1 MLEPSDAKAMVELK
15 YKKYSLESLSVGARH
30 HAEKA
35 SKLPVIGTLICA
47 AQKSRK
53 DLSKDM
59 SASIAYFTFL
69 SMFPLILGLFAL
81 SGFFLKSAEVE
92 ASLNNLLIQL
102 LPASSEFITR
112 NIDSLIRL
120 RGTMGIA
127 SIIVLM
133 WSASKMVGAFS
144 RGINKALGFKRPY
157 AVYMSSLRNFALT
170 LAVSLLV
177 FVTIALAPLVDVL
190 DELQLAW
197 VGSRWNAVID
207 LVTGHL
213 ASFAISATMI
223 SAVYLLLPFKRLR
236 WKELA
241 PGILVS
247 ACIIELGKKF
257 FVVYVSN
264 VSPYDAVYGSV
275 SSIIVL
281 LIWLYFSAYVIL
293 YGSEVI
299 AVYREAQEHPS
310 ITEYEERE
318 S

>member
-1 MLEPSDAKAMVELK
+1 MAVLK
-15 YKKYSLESLSVGARH
+15 DNKYSLESLSTSIRKLAD
-30 HAEKA
+30 KA
-35 SKLPVIGTLICA
+35 CRLPVAGELIRA
-47 AQKSRK
+47 ALKSQK
-53 DLSKDM
+53 DMGKDM

-69 SMFPLILGLFAL
+69 SMFPLTLGLFAL
-81 SGFFLKSAEVE
+81 AGFFLKSAEVE
-92 ASLNNLLIQL
+92 ASLNNLLIQV

-112 NIDSLIRL
+112 NVDSLIRS

-157 AVYMSSLRNFALT
+157 ALYISPLRNFALT
-170 LAVSLLV
+170 LTVSLLV
-177 FVTIALAPLVDVL
+177 FVTIALAPVVDVL
-190 DELQLAW
+190 DELQLVS

-207 LVTGHL
+207 LVSGHL
-213 ASFAISATMI
+213 AGFAMSAAMI
-223 SAVYLLLPFKRLR
+223 SAVYFLLPFKRLR

-241 PGILVS
+241 PGILVA
-247 ACIIELGKKF
+247 ACVIELGKKL

-299 AVYREAQEHPS
+299 AVYRETREHHS
-310 ITEYEERE
+310 IAEYEEGE